1 MGDKESKERLYKEKK
16 RAVKGKGKG
25 KQQQQTK
32 KRLPCENGRHRD
44 SEFPC
49 QKANCQST
57 LCANCAP
64 DPTAANE
71 LFCSLCRLSAQNL
84 DFEFDEDELA
94 DFNAGGMIKQQA
106 SVKFDRNSSKVT
118 GWDSI
123 WSLLEAEEKEKSDML
138 M

>member
-1 MGDKESKERLYKEKK
+1 MGNKEEKERLYREKK
-16 RAVKGKGKG
+16 RQVKERKG
-25 KQQQQTK
+25 QQQQAVPK

-64 DPTAANE
+64 DPTASNE
-71 LFCSLCRLSAQNL
+71 LFCSLCRLSAYNL

-94 DFNAGGMIKQQA
+94 DFNAGGMIKQ
-106 SVKFDRNSSKVT
+106 
-118 GWDSI
+118 
-123 WSLLEAEEKEKSDML
+123 
-138 M
+138 